1 MDWKFEVGQRVR
13 KTGGYPFPGVV
24 EGRFLLTQI
33 SGERVERYLV
43 NQTTST
49 LPGEPMTGLG
59 HIFAPEQLVADDR
72 YDRHGVLI
80 KPVRDPRI
88 DPEVAVAEA
97 KAAMLVHQG
106 LKPED
111 KP

>member
-24 EGRFLLTQI
+24 EGN
-33 SGERVERYLV
+33 LV